1 MKTIIIIPARGGSK
15 GLPGKNIK
23 KFNGKPLI
31 AWTIEQSLSS
41 NADKVVVSTD
51 DKDIKKVSLRCGVEV
66 CDRPK
71 SLALDDSSVYEAIFY
86 TLQYYEARGE
96 VFNNIV
102 LCEPTKPMRETK
114 DINTAIELLNGIEK
128 SIVSIVKAENNN
140 PENCFK
146 LGRRGILVSSDY
158 NLKQRQSI
166 SDVYYPEGTIYGSHI
181 NTLREKRS
189 FYHDQTYGYL
199 VGRHKAIEIDYL
211 SDFIACE
218 ALHKYYYLNK

>member
-15 GLPGKNIK
+15 GLPGKNIRQ
-23 KFNGKPLI
+23 FNGKHLI

-51 DKDIKKVSLRCGVEV
+51 DKYIKKVSLGCGVEV

-86 TLQYYEARGE
+86 TLKYYEDKGE
-96 VFNNIV
+96 KFDSII
-102 LCEPTKPMRETK
+102 LCQPTNPMRETK
-114 DINTAIELLNGIEK
+114 DINTVIELLNGIEV

-146 LGRRGILVSSDY
+146 LGRHGNIVSSDY
-158 NLKQRQSI
+158 SLKQRQSI

-181 NTLREKRS
+181 DTLREKRS

-218 ALHKYYYLNK
+218 ALHKYYYLK